1 MPMPPDAAGE
11 VRVAALARAYLDA
24 DYRWEIDR
32 QWHDLMIGHPTPM
45 LEQALPQA
53 GCFAFLSAFN
63 PWSVELPAA
72 ENRAA
77 DDTLHARLL
86 AAGKQ
91 CHPAFASAPNRTW
104 REPSWLVIDLESAAL
119 DTLTRE
125 FGQLGTLWWRAGH
138 PVRLRMDA
146 RRPAGAP
153 ADGFIDWLQ
162 T

>member
-1 MPMPPDAAGE
+1 MSPDTAGE

-32 QWHDLMIGHPTPM
+32 QWHDLMIGQPTPK
-45 LEQALPQA
+45 LEQAQPQA

-63 PWSVELPAA
+63 PWSVELSAA

-77 DDTLHARLL
+77 DDALHARLL
-86 AAGKQ
+86 ASGKQ
-91 CHPAFASAPNRTW
+91 CRPAFASAPNRTW

-119 DTLTRE
+119 DILLRE
-125 FGQLGTLWWRAGH
+125 FGQLGSLWWRAGQ

-146 RRPAGAP
+146 SRPAGLAG
-153 ADGFIDWLQ
+153 DGFIDWLR